1 MANPFSKP
9 CSLAAMLLS
18 LAAPASL
25 RAADP
30 TVAEALAF
38 QPVQRDVQY
47 DRPTAAEAAKCKIVK
62 EKTAGKNGWVVRD
75 ASGQMLRNF
84 LDTTGKGAVDQ
95 WCYYKDGIE
104 VYRDIDSNGN
114 RKVDQYRW
122 LNTAGTR
129 WGVDINEDTRIDYW
143 KMISPEEV
151 TAELVA
157 AVRDHDR
164 SRFERLLLSPKEL
177 KALGLAGS
185 RGQLLQKK
193 IEGAPSAFA
202 NAVSQQKA
210 ITSDTRWVSFGG
222 NTPGIVP
229 AGTDDSTG
237 DIMVY
242 ENVMAMI
249 ETGGKTQAIGVGT
262 LVRVGSAWRLVDV
275 PHLSEDLANATET
288 KPLFFGI
295 PQVERPETQLARPN
309 EKIQPLL
316 EELHKLGEISPADK
330 PEKHDRRAE
339 LLEKIASEAD
349 DEQRPTWYRQLADTL
364 SAAVQ
369 SGSYPGGI
377 ERLNALHE
385 KLAANDK
392 DDQLAF
398 YVQYRALTAEH
409 SQALSDPDGNFAQI
423 QAKWVADLKKF
434 VEAGKK
440 NPDSADAMME
450 LAMAQELNGN
460 ETEAL
465 HWYEQLIKEF
475 PKSPN
480 VHKAE
485 GARLRLTCEGRSI
498 PLAGRTITGANFDLN
513 QLKGKVVLIQYWA
526 TWCEP
531 CKSDMPLLEGLR
543 NKFKG
548 FEVVGVCLDNDKKD
562 MMAFLQEN
570 DPRWTQ
576 LYEEGGLDGRY
587 ATSLGIQTLPMMI
600 LIDKQGKVVSRNISG
615 QLLAGEL
622 RKLLK

>member
-1 MANPFSKP
+1 MANPLSKSCFP
-9 CSLAAMLLS
+9 AALVLS
-18 LAAPASL
+18 LAIPASL
-25 RAADP
+25 RAAEP

-47 DRPTAAEAAKCKIVK
+47 DRPTAAEAARCTIAP

-75 ASGQMLRNF
+75 AGGQILRNF
-84 LDTTGKGAVDQ
+84 VDTNGDKAVDQ
-95 WCYYKDGIE
+95 WCYFKDGLE
-104 VYRDIDSNGN
+104 VYRDIDSNSN

-129 WGVDINEDTRIDYW
+129 WGADINEDTRIDYW

-157 AVRDHDR
+157 AVRDRDR

-177 KALGLAGS
+177 KALGLAGN
-185 RGQLLQKK
+185 RAQLLEKK
-193 IEGAPSAFA
+193 IDGAPAAFA
-202 NAVSQQKA
+202 KAVAQQKV
-210 ITSDTRWVSFGG
+210 ITPETRWVSFGG
-222 NTPGIVP
+222 NTPGVVP
-229 AGTDDSTG
+229 AGTDGLAS

-249 ETGGKTQAIGVGT
+249 ENGGKAQAIGVGT
-262 LVRVGSAWRLVDV
+262 LVRVGAAWRMVDV
-275 PHLSEDLANATET
+275 PHLSEDLANAAET
-288 KPLFFGI
+288 KPIFFGI
-295 PQVERPETQLARPN
+295 AQGERPDAQLARPN

-316 EELHKLGEISPADK
+316 EELHKLGEISPDDK
-330 PEKHDRRAE
+330 PETHDRRAE

-349 DEQRPTWYRQLADTL
+349 AEQRPTWYRQLADTL

-369 SGSYPGGI
+369 SGGYPGGI
-377 ERLNALHE
+377 ERLKALHE
-385 KLAANDK
+385 KLAADEK
-392 DDQLAF
+392 EEQLAF

-409 SQALSDPDGNFAQI
+409 SQALSDPDGKFEQI

-434 VEAGKK
+434 VEAGNK

-460 ETEAL
+460 EPEAL
-465 HWYEQLIKEF
+465 RWYEQIIKDF

-480 VHKAE
+480 HRKAE
-485 GARLRLTCEGRSI
+485 GARLRLTCEGGPI
-498 PLAGRTITGANFDLN
+498 PLAGKTITGTNFDLS

-531 CKSDMPLLEGLR
+531 CKSDMPLLTGLR
-543 NKFKG
+543 TKYKG

-562 MMAFLQEN
+562 MLAFLREN
-570 DPRWTQ
+570 DPHWTQ

-587 ATSLGIQTLPMMI
+587 ATMLGIQTLPMMI

-615 QLLAGEL
+615 QLLDGEL